1 MKAMGLQQDGK
12 TGVPVWHKSE
22 NRKGE
27 KSMLSE
33 SIKKLVQYGVESGIT
48 PECER
53 IYATN
58 LLLDAFGESEYT
70 EPETEYAK
78 INLEETLN
86 ELLDEAVKRGII
98 EDSIVYRDLFD
109 TKLMNCLMPRPGQ
122 VQKEFW
128 DKYKE
133 SPKEA
138 TDYFIN

>member
-58 LLLDAFGESEYT
+58 LLLDAFGESE
-70 EPETEYAK
+70 
-78 INLEETLN
+78 
-86 ELLDEAVKRGII
+86 
-98 EDSIVYRDLFD
+98 
-109 TKLMNCLMPRPGQ
+109 
-122 VQKEFW
+122 
-128 DKYKE
+128 
-133 SPKEA
+133 
-138 TDYFIN
+138 

>member
-12 TGVPVWHKSE
+12 TGFPVWHKSE
-22 NRKGE
+22 NRKKVPVFREKRDRKGE

-98 EDSIVYRDLFD
+98 
-109 TKLMNCLMPRPGQ
+109 
-122 VQKEFW
+122 
-128 DKYKE
+128 
-133 SPKEA
+133 
-138 TDYFIN
+138 

>member
-12 TGVPVWHKSE
+12 TGVPVWHKSKTGKKFLFSGKSATG
-22 NRKGE
+22 KG
-27 KSMLSE
+27 KKPMLSE

-78 INLEETLN
+78 NQ
-86 ELLDEAVKRGII
+86 
-98 EDSIVYRDLFD
+98 S
-109 TKLMNCLMPRPGQ
+109 
-122 VQKEFW
+122 
-128 DKYKE
+128 
-133 SPKEA
+133 
-138 TDYFIN
+138 